1 MPLDPNKL
9 SRNELV
15 QLINSTPLGE
25 CITRGRV
32 NSQMNR
38 AGRRWH
44 DGRHIRL
51 LDYLRWLVREIER
64 PAKPKID
71 ARAADLARKNTETW
85 RSQNVAPVPDIV
97 DLARRERAR
106 AGFCFFCETYF
117 AAACSRPWSEDHLR
131 VIEKIERAVKEGGL
145 FAFAMPRGSG
155 KTTLARL
162 SALWAVLSGY
172 RPFVCLIGGSQEQA
186 IELLTPIRKA
196 VLENPLL
203 LADFPEAVHPLGR
216 LQNNARLLTGQV
228 PARLPHALRA
238 GQPRGERPPPVLAP
252 RRSGGRRG
260 LPCQAYHTDR
270 NDRPRAVLSRG
281 TPRDCTPQSLLSTV
295 DRLPLWN
302 SPCGSRSIRTG
313 KAVALSLPGQ
323 PCMYWICVA

>member
-172 RPFVCLIGGSQEQA
+172 RPFVCLIGGSQERA
-186 IELLTPIRKA
+186 IELLTAIRKA

-228 PARLPHALRA
+228 PVRYRMHYALRSLEENA
-238 GQPRGERPPPVLAP
+238 RPPYWPPGGPVGVAVCHARRTTPTGTTAHARCSAGGPRVIAP
-252 RRSGGRRG
+252 
-260 LPCQAYHTDR
+260 PKACY
-270 NDRPRAVLSRG
+270 PR
-281 TPRDCTPQSLLSTV
+281 
-295 DRLPLWN
+295 
-302 SPCGSRSIRTG
+302 
-313 KAVALSLPGQ
+313 
-323 PCMYWICVA
+323 